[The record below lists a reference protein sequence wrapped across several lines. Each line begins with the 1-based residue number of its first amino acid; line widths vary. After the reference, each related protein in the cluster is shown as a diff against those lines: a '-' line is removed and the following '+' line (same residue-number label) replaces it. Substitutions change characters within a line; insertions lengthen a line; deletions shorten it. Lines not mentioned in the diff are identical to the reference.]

1 MVPILPLHLGG
12 TDQRTMAAITVPLQS
27 GKVGDQTGPNGIQMN
42 VADKFLEIY
51 LFLTHNR
58 FEAVLEKLAMT
69 GVPSIESDDI
79 AGQQS
84 AHEIGQRDITG
95 SEKKVGVVG

>member
-1 MVPILPLHLGG
+1 MIPPRNARGLRFSSPAYLVENFQNFHH
-12 TDQRTMAAITVPLQS
+12 
-27 GKVGDQTGPNGIQMN
+27 
-42 VADKFLEIY
+42 FLRPPSIN

-58 FEAVLEKLAMT
+58 FEAVLEKLAMS

-79 AGQQS
+79 AGQQP